1 MRKLLPI
8 LLLTVLFMSCS
19 SDDDNDPNNGNQNG
33 KDMIDEKIL
42 GKWKVEYSKTIKGAR
57 FLDDGSLEIADNATV
72 TEYDGKLTSEIT
84 SYMFNNLERAIGITS
99 DNYIKTYWFSTSG
112 GLTDANKDLYYK
124 IDNGLL
130 ISIASTPNLN
140 HSHKYRLE
148 NGKLTIE
155 RIPTSY
161 NNYMYTISEYSKIT
175 E

>member
-19 SDDDNDPNNGNQNG
+19 SDDDNDPNNGYQNG

-72 TEYDGKLTSEIT
+72 TEYDGKYTGHVDQTPKSGIFNESEFKIDIKNDN
-84 SYMFNNLERAIGITS
+84 SILVSIAGKNNGTIS
-99 DNYIKTYWFSTSG
+99 
-112 GLTDANKDLYYK
+112 YK

-130 ISIASTPNLN
+130 VSIASTPNLN